1 MLKTFSRWLVLVQL
15 AGLAGCASLMNG
27 VTSQLADNLSAAILN
42 SGDVAT
48 VREAVPAYL
57 LLIDS
62 FIVNDPNQPQLLMAA
77 ASLNGAY
84 SVLVDEGRTA
94 ILTDKALD
102 YASRGA
108 CLQVKALCSLT
119 GLPFAVFEKRINGL
133 EATDL
138 TYLYGYAVAWTG
150 WIQAHSGDWNA
161 IGQLA
166 RVKLMMARVIDL
178 NESWDRG
185 GAHLYLGGLETV
197 LPSSMGGQ
205 PELGKMHFEKAIALS
220 EGKFLMAK
228 VVYAEQYAKLVFD
241 KRLHDRLLNEVIT
254 ADPRA
259 DGMTLTNRIAQER
272 AVILL
277 ADGDDYF

>member
-1 MLKTFSRWLVLVQL
+1 MMS
-15 AGLAGCASLMNG
+15 G

-84 SVLVDEGRTA
+84 GVLVDESRTA
-94 ILTDKALD
+94 ILADKALD

-108 CLQVKALCSLT
+108 CLEVEALCNLTSLS
-119 GLPFAVFEKRINGL
+119 FAAFESRVSKL
-133 EATDL
+133 EMADL
-138 TYLYGYAVAWTG
+138 TFLYGYAVAWTG
-150 WIQAHSGDWNA
+150 WIQANSGDWNA

-166 RVKLMMARVIDL
+166 RVKLMMARVIELD
-178 NESWDRG
+178 ESWDRG

-197 LPSSMGGQ
+197 LPASMGGQ
-205 PELGKMHFEKAIALS
+205 PALGKMHFEKAIALS
-220 EGKFLMAK
+220 DGKFLMAK

-241 KRLHDRLLNEVIT
+241 KKLHDRLLNEVIA
-254 ADPRA
+254 ADPKA

-277 ADGDDYF
+277 ADGEDYF

>member
-1 MLKTFSRWLVLVQL
+1 MIRTVSKGLMLAWLLWL
-15 AGLAGCASLMNG
+15 SSCASLMNG
-27 VTSQLADNLSAAILN
+27 VTSHLADNLAAAILN

-62 FIVNDPNQPQLLMAA
+62 FIVNDPNQPELLMAA

-84 SVLVDEGRTA
+84 SVLVDESRTA
-94 ILTDKALD
+94 ILADKALD

-108 CLQVKALCSLT
+108 CLKVNRLCGLNR
-119 GLPFAVFEKRINGL
+119 LPFASFEERIR
-133 EATDL
+133 ATGSEDI

-150 WIQAHSGDWNA
+150 WIQANSGDWNA

-166 RVKLMMARVIDL
+166 RVKLMMARVLELD
-178 NESWDRG
+178 ETWDRG
-185 GAHLYLGGLETV
+185 GAHLYLGGLETI
-197 LPSSMGGQ
+197 LPASMGGQ
-205 PELGKMHFEKAIALS
+205 PESGRLHFEKAIELS
-220 EGKFLMAK
+220 SGKFLMAK

-241 KRLHDRLLNEVIT
+241 KALHDRLLNEVIH
-254 ADPRA
+254 ADPEF

-272 AVILL
+272 ALVLL
-277 ADGDDYF
+277 ADGEDYF

>member
-1 MLKTFSRWLVLVQL
+1 MIRTVSKGLMLAWLLWL
-15 AGLAGCASLMNG
+15 SSCASLMNG
-27 VTSQLADNLSAAILN
+27 VTSQLADNLAAAILN

-62 FIVNDPNQPQLLMAA
+62 FIVNDPNQPELLMAA

-84 SVLVDEGRTA
+84 SVLVDESRTA
-94 ILTDKALD
+94 ILADKALD

-108 CLQVKALCSLT
+108 CLKVNRLCGLNR
-119 GLPFAVFEKRINGL
+119 LPFASFEERIR
-133 EATDL
+133 ATGSEDI

-150 WIQAHSGDWNA
+150 WIQANSGDWNA

-166 RVKLMMARVIDL
+166 RVKLMMARVLELD
-178 NESWDRG
+178 ETWDRG
-185 GAHLYLGGLETV
+185 GAHLYLGGLETI
-197 LPSSMGGQ
+197 LPASMGGQ
-205 PELGKMHFEKAIALS
+205 PESGRLHFEKAIELS
-220 EGKFLMAK
+220 SGKFLMAK

-241 KRLHDRLLNEVIT
+241 KALHDRLLNEVIH
-254 ADPRA
+254 ADPEF

-272 AVILL
+272 ALVLL
-277 ADGDDYF
+277 ADGEDYF